1 MDSTATNSG
10 QVLTVQLGRTQVH
23 LLAQRALWVPEWQ
36 ALVIADLHFGKVNHF
51 RRAGLPVPLG
61 ANVRNAEQLIDL
73 INAWQPKHTYFLG
86 DLFHSFYNDDWEVVG
101 QIIRHFRACTFT
113 LVRGNHDVLSEQQYT
128 RHGIV
133 VIEEVRLGNLLLT
146 HVPLEHGDVP
156 VAMINISGHVHPAAR
171 LVGKGR
177 QSLTLPC
184 FWHST
189 SQLILPAFGA
199 FTGLAAVYP
208 LAGDVLYAVVDQRI
222 VELRAPGEGVV
233 SSKK

>member
-10 QVLTVQLGRTQVH
+10 LATRLHVGQTSVD
-23 LLAQRALWVPEWQ
+23 LLVQRALWVPEWQ
-36 ALVIADLHFGKVNHF
+36 ALIIADLHFGKVNHF

-61 ANVRNAEQLIDL
+61 ANLRNAEQLIDL
-73 INAWQPKHTYFLG
+73 VNIFKPEHTYFLG

-101 QIIRHFRACTFT
+101 QIIRHFAQCAFT

-133 VIEEVRLGNLLLT
+133 VKEVVRLGNLLLT
-146 HVPLEHGDVP
+146 HVPLERDQVP
-156 VAMINISGHVHPAAR
+156 AQLLNVSGHVHPAAR

-184 FWHST
+184 FWQSAT
-189 SQLILPAFGA
+189 QLILPAFGA

-208 LAGDVLYAVVDQRI
+208 QSRDTLYAIAEGRI
-222 VELRAPGEGVV
+222 IELRPPEE
-233 SSKK
+233 